1 MRFRNAIEFAVPS
14 STKLFHVTN
23 HDQFDPYS
31 SIRSGSGIVPTSDV
45 AISFLSP
52 PSASS
57 ALYVALNG
65 YRMRQRVSLCL
76 SQGHTHTMVARGRWI
91 RVVCEHV
98 DRGIARVPVG
108 CHRVPDPDQ
117 VVEFVVVGEAVIH
130 QVPESLARRGA
141 LRTPPE
147 PSTWHAMSAGVAN
160 GEWRRYIRTLGL
172 VQWPP

>member
-23 HDQFDPYS
+23 HDQLDPYS

-65 YRMRQRVSLCL
+65 YRMRQRASISLPPKGILTPWSPGVDGYESYASTSTVASPGYQSAATEFQIQTKLL
-76 SQGHTHTMVARGRWI
+76 SLW
-91 RVVCEHV
+91 
-98 DRGIARVPVG
+98 
-108 CHRVPDPDQ
+108 
-117 VVEFVVVGEAVIH
+117 
-130 QVPESLARRGA
+130 
-141 LRTPPE
+141 
-147 PSTWHAMSAGVAN
+147 
-160 GEWRRYIRTLGL
+160 
-172 VQWPP
+172 